1 MYQDFIYEI
10 ILIEYFKFKLCIFF
24 LVYGGWF
31 MWGFWSE
38 CFVMCDIGV
47 VMCMCICDSFCFLF
61 GGWECEGFVI
71 DIRDCIV
78 NK

>member
-1 MYQDFIYEI
+1 
-10 ILIEYFKFKLCIFF
+10 
-24 LVYGGWF
+24 

-38 CFVMCDIGV
+38 CLVMCDIGV